1 MDFHVD
7 VPAMRGKIGSRTY
20 YACLMPLSAIPNLFK
35 FTDWIGFTPEDREQ
49 RILNEKR
56 VPDLKNY
63 ILDNDED
70 YLFSAIT
77 ASYKTPPVF
86 EPKNGE
92 GAEGNIGILKLKLGD
107 ELIIN
112 DGQHR
117 CAGIAAALKEN
128 PEIGDHTIAVLLFNY
143 ENKERVQQ
151 MFSDL
156 NRFVVKTSKSLD
168 ILYDKRDKISA
179 ATIAFLDQ
187 VPLFKSLTEKDNSS
201 LRSKSTKLFTLAAL
215 YDANRELLKGKEND
229 DVIENA
235 KLLTNY
241 WGEVAKHMP
250 DWNSVFTEHKTAV
263 ELRAEKI
270 ASHST
275 VLRALGGLGA
285 EMMKDPNWHERLA
298 ALGKIDWSKKNKDW
312 ENVCIIA
319 NSVVSNRQ
327 ARAATKAYIKAK
339 LQMELTDGEKR
350 ALERREAA

>member
-1 MDFHVD
+1 
-7 VPAMRGKIGSRTY
+7 
-20 YACLMPLSAIPNLFK
+20 MPMSAIPNLFK
-35 FTDWIGFTPEDREQ
+35 FTDWVGFTPEDREQ

-63 ILDNDED
+63 ILDNDDD

-77 ASYKTPPVF
+77 ASYKTPPIFV
-86 EPKNGE
+86 PKNGE
-92 GAEGNIGILKLKLGD
+92 GTDSNIGILKLKLGD

-128 PEIGDHTIAVLLFNY
+128 PNIGDHTIAVLLFNY

-179 ATIAFLDQ
+179 ATIAFLDH
-187 VPLFKSLTEKDNSS
+187 VPLFAKLTEKDDAS
-201 LRSKSTKLFTLAAL
+201 LKSKSPKLFTLAAL
-215 YDANRELLKGKEND
+215 YDANRELLKGRED
-229 DVIENA
+229 GDVIENA
-235 KLLTNY
+235 KLLETY
-241 WGEVAKHMP
+241 WGEVSKHMP
-250 DWNSVFTEHKTAV
+250 DWNSVFTEHKLAV

-285 EMMKDPNWHERLA
+285 ELMKDESWPARLGG
-298 ALGKIDWSKKNKDW
+298 LDDIDWSKSNKDW

-319 NSVVSNRQ
+319 NSVISNRQ

-339 LQMELTDGEKR
+339 LQMDLTEGEKR
-350 ALERREAA
+350 SLEKQAA

>member
-1 MDFHVD
+1 
-7 VPAMRGKIGSRTY
+7 
-20 YACLMPLSAIPNLFK
+20 MPMSAIPNLFK
-35 FTDWIGFTPEDREQ
+35 FTDWIGFTSEDREQ

-86 EPKNGE
+86 EPKNSD
-92 GAEGNIGILKLKLGD
+92 GAERNIGILKLKLGD

-187 VPLFKSLTEKDNSS
+187 VPLFKNLTEKDDSS

-215 YDANRELLKGKEND
+215 YDANRELLKGKEDD
-229 DVIENA
+229 DVIDNA
-235 KLLTNY
+235 NLLKAY
-241 WGEVAKHMP
+241 WAEVAKHMP
-250 DWNSVFTEHKTAV
+250 DWKSVFTEHKTAV

-285 EMMKDPNWHERLA
+285 EMMKDPNWHERLS
-298 ALGKIDWSKKNKDW
+298 ALGTIDWSKQNKDW

-327 ARAATKAYIKAK
+327 ARAATNAYIKAK
-339 LQMELTDGEKR
+339 LQMELTDSEKR
-350 ALERREAA
+350 SLEKREAA